1 MDTSRTSDE
10 ATFDRVYESE
20 TGYRDLKFGELA
32 LTDDDAY
39 LQKDQ
44 LSVGEITV
52 TVWQCKLAG
61 YEDFIPVEAV
71 AGPSKVHERAN
82 KALAHSVTF
91 GEVNNDAVLAFTAN
105 IVDISAEPL
114 AAFTFRYRSLDTL
127 RANGIAPTPE
137 SQPTQTESQSRSPTP
152 GPSGSGSGSG
162 SRGEKRSASRTL
174 SRGPEDV
181 KPDIV
186 DLEELEDVEARV
198 RKAEEALRRARF
210 EVQQRKGNKR
220 IKLEDVPAFVSGE
233 TIDLTED

>member
-20 TGYRDLKFGELA
+20 TGYRALKFGELA

-44 LSVGEITV
+44 RSVGEITV

-91 GEVNNDAVLAFTAN
+91 GEVSNDAALAFTAN

-114 AAFTFRYRSLDTL
+114 AAFTFRYRSL
-127 RANGIAPTPE
+127 
-137 SQPTQTESQSRSPTP
+137 
-152 GPSGSGSGSG
+152 GSG

-174 SRGPEDV
+174 SREPEDV

-233 TIDLTED
+233 TIDLTQD

>member
-1 MDTSRTSDE
+1 MDSSRASDE

-44 LSVGEITV
+44 RSIGEITV

-61 YEDFIPVEAV
+61 YEDFSPVEAV
-71 AGPSKVHERAN
+71 AGPSKMHERAN

-91 GEVNNDAVLAFTAN
+91 GEVNNDAALAFTAN

-114 AAFTFRYRSLDTL
+114 AAFTFRYRSLDML

-137 SQPTQTESQSRSPTP
+137 SQPTQPEPQSRSPTP
-152 GPSGSGSGSG
+152 GPSGSG

-174 SRGPEDV
+174 SREPEDV
-181 KPDIV
+181 KPQVV
-186 DLEELEDVEARV
+186 DLEELEDAEARV

-233 TIDLTED
+233 TIDLTQD